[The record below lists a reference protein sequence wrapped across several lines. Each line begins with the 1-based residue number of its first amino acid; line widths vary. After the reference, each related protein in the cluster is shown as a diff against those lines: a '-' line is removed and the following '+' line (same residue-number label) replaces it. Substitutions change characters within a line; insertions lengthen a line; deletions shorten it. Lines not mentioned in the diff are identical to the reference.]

1 MKPAGQFFE
10 GRTAEELQELVLSSG
25 DLEEFLGELAQHSA
39 NGPFRAERQ
48 MICAITV
55 SRPKKPATIG
65 ASSQRAFE
73 LEELQAEAGEGPSI
87 AAMHGDHPECVK
99 DTTRESR
106 WPEFGQAAAVRGYTF
121 VLAVPIELDD
131 ECQAALS
138 FYDTHRSGFAES
150 EISTAE
156 DIARQVSRPLRLALR
171 IRRLQEARDDLES
184 AMKSR
189 TVIDMAIGVV
199 MAQNRCSP
207 DEAFTLLRKASN
219 ARNTKL
225 RDVAGSIVAAIA
237 GTTDIRS
244 RFDL

>member
-1 MKPAGQFFE
+1 M
-10 GRTAEELQELVLSSG
+10 LQELVLSSG
-25 DLEEFLGELAQHSA
+25 DLEEFLGELAQHAA
-39 NGPFRAERQ
+39 NGPFRAEWQ
-48 MICAITV
+48 IICAVTV
-55 SRPKKPATIG
+55 LRPKKPAAIG

-73 LEELQAEAGEGPSI
+73 LEELQAVAGEGPGI
-87 AAMHGDHPECVK
+87 AAMSGGHSECVR
-99 DTTRESR
+99 DMMRESR
-106 WPEFGQAAAVRGYTF
+106 WPEFGQAAAARGYVT
-121 VLAVPIELDD
+121 VLAVPIDLDD
-131 ECQAALS
+131 ECRAALS
-138 FYDTHRSGFAES
+138 FYGAHRSGFTES

-156 DIARQVSRPLRLALR
+156 DIARQVSRPLRLAVR
-171 IRRLQEARDDLES
+171 IGRLQEARDDLES

-199 MAQNRCSP
+199 MAQNRCPP

-225 RDVAGSIVAAIA
+225 REVAGSIVAAIA

>member
-1 MKPAGQFFE
+1 MKPAEQYFE
-10 GRTAEELQELVLSSG
+10 GRTAEELQDLVLSSG
-25 DLEEFLGELAQHSA
+25 DLEEFLGELAQHAA
-39 NGPFRAERQ
+39 NGPFLGERHT
-48 MICAITV
+48 ICAVTV
-55 SRPKKPATIG
+55 ARPKKPAAIG
-65 ASSQRAFE
+65 ASSQRALE
-73 LEELQAEAGEGPSI
+73 LEQLQAEAGEGPGI
-87 AAMHGDHPECVK
+87 TAMSGAHPESVK
-99 DTTRESR
+99 DMTRASR
-106 WPEFGQAAAVRGYTF
+106 WPEFGQAAAERGYYA
-121 VLAVPIELDD
+121 VLAVPIDLDD

-138 FYDTHRSGFAES
+138 FYDTQRSGFTDS
-150 EISTAE
+150 EISIAE

-171 IRRLQEARDDLES
+171 IGRLQESRDDLES

-199 MAQNRCSP
+199 MAQNRCRP

-225 RDVAGSIVAAIA
+225 RHVASSIVAAIA

>member
-1 MKPAGQFFE
+1 MKPAERYFE
-10 GRTAEELQELVLSSG
+10 GRTAEELQDLVLSSG
-25 DLEEFLGELAQHSA
+25 DLEEFLGELAQHAA
-39 NGPFRAERQ
+39 NGPFLAERHT
-48 MICAITV
+48 ICAVTV
-55 SRPKKPATIG
+55 ARPKKPAAIG
-65 ASSQRAFE
+65 ASSRRALE
-73 LEELQAEAGEGPSI
+73 LEQLQAEAGEGPGI
-87 AAMHGDHPECVK
+87 TAMSGSHSECVK
-99 DTTRESR
+99 DMTRESR
-106 WPEFGQAAAVRGYTF
+106 WPEFGQAAAERGYLA
-121 VLAVPIELDD
+121 VLAVPIDLDD

-138 FYDTHRSGFAES
+138 FYDTHHSGFTES

-156 DIARQVSRPLRLALR
+156 DIARQVSKPLRLALR
-171 IRRLQEARDDLES
+171 IGCLQESRDDLES

-199 MAQNRCSP
+199 MAQNRCRP

-225 RDVAGSIVAAIA
+225 RDVASSIVAAIA